1 MTSFLTSHPNLQNP
15 KLMVSKPLVLVIDDS
30 LVNLAFLGDILEK
43 NHFDIVLANSGERG
57 LAIAKQAHPD
67 IVLLDVVM
75 PGWDGYETCE
85 RIKHDPELEKIPVLF
100 LSALGTTE
108 NKVRALQ
115 AGGVDYISKP
125 FQKEELLARVR
136 THVELAHLRKNLER
150 EVANKTESIQSL
162 FEALQLAYEKAQQ
175 ASILKSQFLRNI
187 SHEFRT
193 PMNIVLGMI
202 EMLLEETELSEEQ
215 RHYAEAAMNAARQL
229 MDILV
234 NMLNFSQQFNSELK
248 QVISDFEIPDMVD
261 NILKGL
267 TVRIKAKDL
276 RLITDI
282 APQLQH
288 TLRGNNDYINKILS
302 KLIDNAIKF
311 TAQGEVVIRVQELE
325 SREDRRWLHFEVS
338 DTGIG
343 IAPEQQQHLFDTFYQ
358 VDSSPTRL
366 YQGIGMGLAV
376 AKMFAEQMGG
386 KIGVES
392 ALSKGSTFWFN
403 VPLES
408 KSNGQ

>member
-1 MTSFLTSHPNLQNP
+1 
-15 KLMVSKPLVLVIDDS
+15 MVSKPLVLVIDDS

-162 FEALQLAYEKAQQ
+162 FEALQLAYEKSQQ

-202 EMLLEETELSEEQ
+202 EMLLEETELTEEQ
-215 RHYAEAAMNAARQL
+215 RHYADAAMNAARQL
-229 MDILV
+229 MDILI

-248 QVISDFEIPDMVD
+248 QVMSDFEIPDMID

-386 KIGVES
+386 RIGVES

-408 KSNGQ
+408 KWNGQ

>member
-1 MTSFLTSHPNLQNP
+1 
-15 KLMVSKPLVLVIDDS
+15 MVSKPLVLVIDDS

-57 LAIAKQAHPD
+57 LTLAKQSHPD
-67 IVLLDVVM
+67 VILLDVIM

-85 RIKHDPELEKIPVLF
+85 RIKQESDLEKIPILF
-100 LSALGTTE
+100 LSAMGTTE
-108 NKVRALQ
+108 HKVRALQ
-115 AGGVDYISKP
+115 VGGVDYVSKP

-136 THVELAHLRKNLER
+136 THVELSHLRKNLER

-193 PMNIVLGMI
+193 PMNIVLGML
-202 EMLLEETELSEEQ
+202 EMLLEETDLTEEQ
-215 RHYAEAAMNAARQL
+215 RHYAEATMNAAKQL
-229 MDILV
+229 MDILI

-248 QVISDFEIPDMVD
+248 QVINEFELPEMIDS
-261 NILKGL
+261 ILKGL
-267 TVRIKAKDL
+267 AARIKAKDL
-276 RLITDI
+276 QVVIEI
-282 APQLQH
+282 APPLAIP
-288 TLRGNNDYINKILS
+288 LCGNSDYINKILT

-311 TAQGEVVIRVQELE
+311 TAQGEIHLRVQNLDWHDTKQWI
-325 SREDRRWLHFEVS
+325 RFEVK

-343 IAPEQQQHLFDTFYQ
+343 IAPEQQEHLFDTFYQ
-358 VDSSPTRL
+358 VDGSPTRL
-366 YQGIGMGLAV
+366 YQGMGMGLAV
-376 AKMFAEQMGG
+376 AKMFTEQMGG

-392 ALSKGSTFWFN
+392 ALNQGSTFWFQ

-408 KSNGQ
+408 RANNQ

>member
-1 MTSFLTSHPNLQNP
+1 
-15 KLMVSKPLVLVIDDS
+15 MVSKPLVLVIDDS

-202 EMLLEETELSEEQ
+202 EMLLEETELTEEQ
-215 RHYAEAAMNAARQL
+215 RHYADAAMNAARQL

-248 QVISDFEIPDMVD
+248 QVITDFEIPDMID
-261 NILKGL
+261 NILRGL
-267 TVRIKAKDL
+267 AVRIKAKDL
-276 RLITDI
+276 RMTTDI
-282 APQLQH
+282 APQLQYS
-288 TLRGNNDYINKILS
+288 LRGNSDYINKILS

-311 TAQGEVVIRVQELE
+311 TAQGEIVIRAQELE

>member
-1 MTSFLTSHPNLQNP
+1 
-15 KLMVSKPLVLVIDDS
+15 MVSKPLVLVIDDS

-85 RIKHDPELEKIPVLF
+85 RIKQDSELEKIPVLF

-202 EMLLEETELSEEQ
+202 EMLLEETELTEEQ
-215 RHYAEAAMNAARQL
+215 RHYAEAAMNAAKQL
-229 MDILV
+229 MEILI

-248 QVISDFEIPDMVD
+248 QVITEFEIPDMID

-267 TVRIKAKDL
+267 AVRIKAKDL
-276 RLITDI
+276 RMTTEI
-282 APQLQH
+282 APQLQCS
-288 TLRGNNDYINKILS
+288 LRGNSDYINKILS

-311 TAQGEVVIRVQELE
+311 TAQGEVIIRVQQLE

-343 IAPEQQQHLFDTFYQ
+343 IATEQQQHLFDTFYQ

-386 KIGVES
+386 RIGVES
-392 ALSKGSTFWFN
+392 ALNKGSTFWFN

-408 KSNGQ
+408 SKWNGQ